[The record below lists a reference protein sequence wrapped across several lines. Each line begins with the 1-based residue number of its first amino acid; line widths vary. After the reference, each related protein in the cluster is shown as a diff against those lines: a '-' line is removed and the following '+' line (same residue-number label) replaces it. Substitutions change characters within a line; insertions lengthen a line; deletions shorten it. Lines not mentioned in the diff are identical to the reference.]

1 MGSGHCAGPTR
12 WVGGG
17 LWADDIFP
25 PLSVLSL
32 PWNTKTLSWS
42 REVMFL
48 FIVAAA
54 LTDISVQ
61 LNKGREHIKYF
72 TAPKQWI
79 PLSLVPHLR
88 GNVFRFSLL
97 RMLVVGLSYMT
108 YIIMFRFISSV
119 STFWRAFII
128 NGCWILSKAFTASIE
143 MIIVFILQFTNVV
156 NHTDWFV
163 GIEESLHPWDKSQ
176 FIFMYVPFNTL
187 LTANVL
193 IYLVLLEHYWLET
206 YQYVFREWY
215 NYHHHAKLFKSLKL
229 IKGLLYNLW
238 LSLSFTFCC
247 IRFLFQF
254 CVYYKCKIFKNDASW
269 NNE

>member
-1 MGSGHCAGPTR
+1 MGSGHCAGPTG

-72 TAPKQWI
+72 TAPKQWT

-119 STFWRAFII
+119 SAFWRAFII

-163 GIEESLHPWDKSQ
+163 GIEESLHPWDK
-176 FIFMYVPFNTL
+176 VH
-187 LTANVL
+187 
-193 IYLVLLEHYWLET
+193 LVMM
-206 YQYVFREWY
+206 
-215 NYHHHAKLFKSLKL
+215 
-229 IKGLLYNLW
+229 YNLCNMLLDSVCW
-238 LSLSFTFCC
+238 NFVKDFC
-247 IRFLFQF
+247 IYVHRWYWPVVFFF
-254 CVYYKCKIFKNDASW
+254 CDIVFWFWY
-269 NNE
+269 

>member
-42 REVMFL
+42 REVTFL

-54 LTDISVQ
+54 LTDISVP

-72 TAPKQWI
+72 TAPKQWT

-119 STFWRAFII
+119 SAFWRAFII
-128 NGCWILSKAFTASIE
+128 NGCWILSVFLCIYWDYH
-143 MIIVFILQFTNVV
+143 IVFNLSICVRGWSKWIDPRWV
-156 NHTDWFV
+156 
-163 GIEESLHPWDKSQ
+163 KS
-176 FIFMYVPFNTL
+176 T
-187 LTANVL
+187 L
-193 IYLVLLEHYWLET
+193 IYPLVW
-206 YQYVFREWY
+206 V
-215 NYHHHAKLFKSLKL
+215 
-229 IKGLLYNLW
+229 G
-238 LSLSFTFCC
+238 
-247 IRFLFQF
+247 
-254 CVYYKCKIFKNDASW
+254 
-269 NNE
+269 